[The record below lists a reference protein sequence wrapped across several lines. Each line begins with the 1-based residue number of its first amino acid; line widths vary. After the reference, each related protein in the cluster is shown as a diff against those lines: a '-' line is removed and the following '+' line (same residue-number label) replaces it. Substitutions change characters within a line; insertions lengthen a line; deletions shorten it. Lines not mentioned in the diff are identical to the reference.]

1 MKNQLKVIRSSSILR
16 LHFLC
21 NTFPVAFTEFSR
33 PFPGVTGFYWVL
45 LGMAGFS
52 PPSTGFYRVFL
63 GPDRVQWFFFTEF
76 TGFYRVLPSFTGFY
90 WVLLGFNGFYL
101 VSLGFTEF
109 SWALIGFNGFF
120 LPSLLDFTEFC
131 RVFRG
136 FYRVLAGLPGSS
148 SCTRLLPNSF
158 C

>member
-76 TGFYRVLPSFTGFY
+76 TGFYRVLPSFS
-90 WVLLGFNGFYL
+90 WVLSRFSRFTWFIKLYSVITEQFLLASFNFNQI
-101 VSLGFTEF
+101 FEPTF
-109 SWALIGFNGFF
+109 SNG
-120 LPSLLDFTEFC
+120 
-131 RVFRG
+131 G
-136 FYRVLAGLPGSS
+136 
-148 SCTRLLPNSF
+148 
-158 C
+158 

>member
-63 GPDRVQWFFFTEF
+63 GPDE
-76 TGFYRVLPSFTGFY
+76 
-90 WVLLGFNGFYL
+90 
-101 VSLGFTEF
+101 
-109 SWALIGFNGFF
+109 FNGFF

-131 RVFRG
+131 LVSLGFTG
-136 FYRVLAGLPGSS
+136 FYLVSLGFTGFYWVLMGF
-148 SCTRLLPNSF
+148 T
-158 C
+158 